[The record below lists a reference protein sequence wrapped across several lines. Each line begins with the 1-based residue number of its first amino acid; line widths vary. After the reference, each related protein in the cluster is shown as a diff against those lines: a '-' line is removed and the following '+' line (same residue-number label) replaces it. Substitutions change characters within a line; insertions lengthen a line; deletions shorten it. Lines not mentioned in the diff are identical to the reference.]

1 MPYPRT
7 FSKPGH
13 LRYLKFAHRDF
24 VEPTLSCVIKLLLS
38 TPASMVEVLVCLG
51 RLLSGIITT
60 LGPELSL
67 EDPATTRSKSA
78 IITASFIMQSS
89 GHTVYSKAMFCLQ

>member
-1 MPYPRT
+1 M
-7 FSKPGH
+7 
-13 LRYLKFAHRDF
+13 
-24 VEPTLSCVIKLLLS
+24 EPTLSCVIKLLLS

-67 EDPATTRSKSA
+67 EDPATIRSKSA
-78 IITASFIMQSS
+78 IITASFIMQSA
-89 GHTVYSKAMFCLQ
+89 GHLVHSEAVSCLQQLHMFSPDRLT